1 MPGAVPLIE
10 RGDTHCPLQEREPP
24 FWGPVGKKMAEG
36 GSGEPSARAAL
47 QRVGSGKPHNGPLV
61 PQAALIIPILQARKL
76 RPREVVTRWS
86 PFLNSRVP
94 RSEYSG
100 GQKSSGAEED
110 FLKRYKQEQAR
121 VQDELFQV
129 VTREREAATKHRSA
143 SLQRGEG
150 SVDQEKRKSAQL
162 ARELESREAELNRR
176 DTFYKE
182 QLGRLEKKNAEMYK
196 LSSQQFHEAA
206 SKMEGTIKAA
216 APGPVTR
223 TSIGP
228 ERLGPRPQPVMPL
241 PRLSLRVLLPPP
253 PPLLLLPLLLL
264 LLLRG
269 AQGAAGAPRA
279 DGGQQPTF
287 RTFLASDWGL
297 THLVVHEQTGEV
309 YVGAVNRIYK
319 LSGNLTLLR
328 AHVTGPVEDNE
339 KCYPPPSV
347 QSCPHGLG
355 STDNVNKLLLL
366 DYAANRLLACGSA
379 SQGICQFLRLDDLFK
394 LGEPHHRKEHYLS
407 SVREAGSM
415 AGVLIAGPLG
425 QGQAKLF
432 VGTPIDGKSEYFP
445 TLSSRRLMANE
456 EDADMF
462 GFVYQDE
469 FVSSQLKIPSDTLSK
484 FPAFDIYYVYS
495 FRSEQFVYYL
505 TLQLDTQ
512 LTSPDAAGE
521 HFFTSKIVRLCV
533 DDPKFYSY
541 VEFPI
546 GCEQAGVEY
555 RLVQDAYL
563 SRPGRALARQLG
575 LAEDEDVLFTVFAQG
590 QKNRVKPPKESVLC
604 LFTLRA
610 IKEKIKERIQSCY
623 RGEGK
628 LSLPWLLNK
637 ELGCINSPLQI
648 DDDFCGQD
656 FNQPLGGTV
665 TIEGTPLFVD
675 KDDGLTAVAA
685 YDYRGRTVVFAGT
698 RSGRIRKILVDLAN
712 PGGRPALA
720 YESVVAQENSP
731 ILRDLVLSPD
741 RQYLYA
747 MTEKQVTRVP
757 VESCVQYTSCEL
769 CLGSRD
775 PHCGWCVLHS
785 ICSRQ
790 DACERADEPQRFA
803 SDLLQCVQLMVQP
816 RNVSVT
822 MSQVP
827 LVLQAWNVPDL
838 SAGVNCSFED
848 FTESESILEDGRIH
862 CRSPSAREVAPI
874 TRGQGDQRV
883 VKLYLKSKET
893 GKKFASVDFVF
904 YNCSVH
910 QSCLSCVNGSF
921 PCHWCKYR
929 HVCTHNAAD
938 CAFLEGRVNVS
949 EYSYEGNDVS
959 DLPVNLS
966 VVWNGNFVIDN
977 PQNIQAHLYKCPALR
992 ESCGLCLK
1000 ADPRFECGW
1009 CVAERRCSLRP
1020 HCPGDSPAAWMHAR
1034 HGSSRCTD
1042 PKILKL
1048 FPETGP
1054 RQGGTRLTITGE
1066 NLGLRFEDVRLGVRV
1081 GKVLCSPV
1089 ENEYISAEQIVCEI
1103 GDASTVRAH
1112 DALVEVCVRD
1122 CSPHYRALSPKRFT
1136 FVTPTFYRVS
1146 PARGPLSGGTW
1157 IGIEGSHLNAGS
1169 DVAVSVGGRPC
1180 SFSWRNS
1187 REIRCLTP
1195 PGQSPGSAPIV
1206 ININRAQLTNPEVK
1220 YNYTEDPTILK
1231 IDPEWSI
1238 NSGGTL
1244 LTVTGTNLATIR
1256 EPRIR
1261 AKYGGVERENSCL
1274 VYNDTTMVCRAPSV
1288 DNPSRSPPELGE
1300 RPDELGFVMD
1310 DVRALLVLNA
1320 SSFVYYPD
1328 PVLEPL
1334 SPTGLL
1340 ELKPSS
1346 PLILKGRNLLPPAPG
1361 NSRLNYTVLIGSTP
1375 CALTVS
1381 ETQLLCESPN
1391 LTGQH
1396 KVTVRAGGFEFS
1408 PGMLQVYSDSLLTLP
1423 AIVGIGGG
1431 GGLLLLV
1438 IVAVLIAYKRKSRDA
1453 DRTLKRLQLQMDNLE
1468 SRVALECKEAF
1479 AELQT
1484 DIHELT
1490 NDLDGAGIPF
1500 LDYRT
1505 YAMRVLFP
1513 GIEDHPVL
1521 KEMEVQANVEKSLT
1535 LFGQLLTKK
1544 HFLLTFIRTLEAQR
1558 SFSMRDRGNVASLIM
1573 TALQGEME
1581 YATGVLKQL
1590 LSDLIEKNLESKNHP
1605 KLLLRRT
1612 ESVAE
1617 KMLTNWFTFLLY
1629 KFLKECAGE
1638 PLFMLYCAIKQQM
1651 EKGPI
1656 DAITGEARYSLSEDK
1671 LIRQQ
1676 IDYKTLTLNCVNPEN
1691 ENAPEVPVKGLNCD
1705 TVTQVKEKLLDA
1717 VYKGVPYSQRPKA
1730 GDMDLEWR
1738 QGRMARI
1745 ILQDEDV
1752 TTKIDNDWKRLNT
1765 LAHYQV
1771 TDGSSVALV
1780 PKQTSAYNI
1789 SNSSTFT
1796 KSLSRYESMLRTA
1809 SSPDSLRSRTPMITP
1824 DLESGTKLWHLV
1836 KNHDH
1841 LDQREGDRG
1850 SKMVSEIY
1858 LTRLLATKG
1867 TLQKFVDD
1875 LFETIFSTA
1884 HRGSALPLAIKYMF
1898 DFLDEQADQ
1907 HQIHD
1912 SDVRHTWKSNCLP
1925 LRFWVNVIKNPQ
1937 FVFDIHKS
1945 SITDACLSVVA
1956 QTFMDSCSTS
1966 EHKLGKD
1973 SPSNKLLYAKD
1984 IPNYKS
1990 WVERYYAD
1998 IAKMPAISDQDMS
2011 AYLAEQSR
2019 LHLSQFNSMSAL
2031 HEIYSY
2037 ITKYKDEIL
2046 TALEKDEQAR
2056 RQRLRSKLEQ
2066 VVDTMALSS

>member
-1 MPGAVPLIE
+1 PWSV
-10 RGDTHCPLQEREPP
+10 CPLLP
-24 FWGPVGKKMAEG
+24 F
-36 GSGEPSARAAL
+36 
-47 QRVGSGKPHNGPLV
+47 
-61 PQAALIIPILQARKL
+61 
-76 RPREVVTRWS
+76 
-86 PFLNSRVP
+86 
-94 RSEYSG
+94 
-100 GQKSSGAEED
+100 
-110 FLKRYKQEQAR
+110 
-121 VQDELFQV
+121 
-129 VTREREAATKHRSA
+129 
-143 SLQRGEG
+143 
-150 SVDQEKRKSAQL
+150 
-162 ARELESREAELNRR
+162 
-176 DTFYKE
+176 
-182 QLGRLEKKNAEMYK
+182 
-196 LSSQQFHEAA
+196 
-206 SKMEGTIKAA
+206 
-216 APGPVTR
+216 
-223 TSIGP
+223 
-228 ERLGPRPQPVMPL
+228 
-241 PRLSLRVLLPPP
+241 
-253 PPLLLLPLLLL
+253 LLLLSGVFATTPSD
-264 LLLRG
+264 LRSFSPPEG
-269 AQGAAGAPRA
+269 
-279 DGGQQPTF
+279 
-287 RTFLASDWGL
+287 GL
-297 THLVVHEQTGEV
+297 THLVVHNKTGEV
-309 YVGAVNRIYK
+309 YLGAVNWIFK
-319 LSGNLTLLR
+319 LSSNLTKLR
-328 AHVTGPVEDNE
+328 SHVTGPVVDNE
-339 KCYPPPSV
+339 KCYPPPGV
-347 QSCPHGLG
+347 QSCPHELTQI
-355 STDNVNKLLLL
+355 SNVNKLLLL
-366 DYAANRLLACGSA
+366 DYGQNRLIACGST

-407 SVREAGSM
+407 SVAEAGTMSGVVIGGDA
-415 AGVLIAGPLG
+415 AGSGGEAG
-425 QGQAKLF
+425 KLF

-445 TLSSRRLMANE
+445 TLSSRKLMDNE
-456 EDADMF
+456 ENADMF
-462 GFVYQDE
+462 SFVYQDE

-484 FPAFDIYYVYS
+484 FPAFDIYYIYGFS
-495 FRSEQFVYYL
+495 SEQFVYYL

-512 LTSPDAAGE
+512 LTSPDASGE
-521 HFFTSKIVRLCV
+521 QFFTSKIVRLCV

-546 GCEQAGVEY
+546 GCTKDGVEY

-563 SRPGRALARQLG
+563 SRPGTKLARSLG
-575 LAEDEDVLFTVFAQG
+575 ISEQEEVLFTVFAQG
-590 QKNRVKPPKESVLC
+590 QKNRAKPPKESALC
-604 LFTLRA
+604 LFTLRR

-637 ELGCINSPLQI
+637 ELACINSPLQI
-648 DDDFCGQD
+648 DDNFCGQD
-656 FNQPLGGTV
+656 FNQPLGGTS
-665 TIEGTPLFVD
+665 TIEGMPLFVD
-675 KDDGLTAVAA
+675 KDDGMTSVAA
-685 YDYRGRTVVFAGT
+685 YEYRGHTVAFAGT
-698 RSGRIRKILVDLAN
+698 RSGRIKKILVN
-712 PGGRPALA
+712 SVNQPAIL
-720 YESVVAQENSP
+720 YENVTVSEGSP
-731 ILRDLVLSPD
+731 IHRDLLFSPD
-741 RQYLYA
+741 HQHIYA
-747 MTEKQVTRVP
+747 LTDKQVSRVP
-757 VESCVQYTSCEL
+757 VESCEQYSSCSG
-769 CLGSRD
+769 CLGSGD
-775 PHCGWCVLHS
+775 PHCGWCVLHNV
-785 ICSRQ
+785 CSRK
-790 DACERADEPQRFA
+790 DRCERADEPQRFA
-803 SDLLQCVQLMVQP
+803 SRVEQCVKLSVQP
-816 RNVSVT
+816 GNISVT
-822 MSQVP
+822 MSEVQVTHLTINP
-827 LVLQAWNVPDL
+827 NVPNL

-848 FTESESILEDGRIH
+848 YTETEGRIFGGRIY
-862 CRSPSAREVAPI
+862 CLSPSTREVAPI
-874 TRGQGDQRV
+874 TRNQGDKRT

-929 HVCTHNAAD
+929 HMCTQNAND
-938 CAFLEGRVNVS
+938 CSFQEGRVNVS
-949 EYSYEGNDVS
+949 EECPQILPSTQIYIPVGVMKPITLLAKNLPQPQSGQRNYECIFHIQGATYSVTALRFNSTSIQCQKTSYDYEGNEIS
-959 DLPVNLS
+959 DLPVDLS
-966 VVWNGNFVIDN
+966 VVWNGNQVIDN
-977 PQNIQAHLYKCPALR
+977 PFNIQAHLYKCYALR
-992 ESCGLCLK
+992 DSCGMCLK

-1009 CVAERRCSLRP
+1009 CVQEKKCSLRQECAP
-1020 HCPGDSPAAWMHAR
+1020 LESSWMHATA
-1034 HGSSRCTD
+1034 GNSRCTH
-1042 PKILKL
+1042 PKITKL

-1066 NLGLRFEDVRLGVRV
+1066 NLGLQFRDIQTGVRLG
-1081 GKVLCSPV
+1081 KVPCIPI
-1089 ENEYISAEQIVCEI
+1089 EEEYISSERIVCLLN
-1103 GDASTVRAH
+1103 DATGYRVQEAN
-1112 DALVEVCVRD
+1112 VEVCVRD
-1122 CSPHYRALSPKRFT
+1122 CLADYRALSPRAFT
-1136 FVTPTFYRVS
+1136 FVTPFFTRVL
-1146 PARGPLSGGTW
+1146 PAQGPLSGGTR
-1157 IGIEGSHLNAGS
+1157 ITIEGNHLNAGS
-1169 DVAVSVGGRPC
+1169 SVSVNIGRHLC
-1180 SFSWRNS
+1180 HFKKRNS
-1187 REIRCLTP
+1187 REIVCVTPAGLTP
-1195 PGQSPGSAPIV
+1195 GSTPVMVDIDSAEL
-1206 ININRAQLTNPEVK
+1206 RNPEVK
-1220 YNYTEDPTILK
+1220 YNYTDDPTVLRIEP
-1231 IDPEWSI
+1231 DWSI
-1238 NSGGTL
+1238 ASGGTL
-1244 LTVTGTNLATIR
+1244 LTISGTNLATIR
-1256 EPRIR
+1256 EPKIR
-1261 AKYGGVERENSCL
+1261 AKYGSNCTVFNNS
-1274 VYNDTTMVCRAPSV
+1274 VMVCLAPSV
-1288 DNPSRSPPELGE
+1288 SDSE
-1300 RPDELGFVMD
+1300 RGFSDTGSGPDEIGFYMD
-1310 DVRALLVLNA
+1310 NVHALMVVNETF
-1320 SSFVYYPD
+1320 SYYPD
-1328 PVLEPL
+1328 PVFELL
-1334 SPTGLL
+1334 SPTGVL
-1340 ELKPSS
+1340 ELKPTS
-1346 PLILKGRNLLPPAPG
+1346 PLILKGRNLIPAAPG
-1361 NSRLNYTVLIGSTP
+1361 NSRLNYTVFIGETP
-1375 CALTVS
+1375 CVLTLS
-1381 ETQLLCESPN
+1381 ETQLLCEWPN

-1396 KVTVRAGGFEFS
+1396 KVTVRVGGFEYS
-1408 PGMLQVYSDSLLTLP
+1408 PGTLQIYSDSLLTLP
-1423 AIVGIGGG
+1423 AIIGIGGG

-1438 IVAVLIAYKRKSRDA
+1438 IIAVLIAYKRKSRDA

-1490 NDLDGAGIPF
+1490 QELDGAGIPF
-1500 LDYRT
+1500 LEYRT

-1521 KEMEVQANVEKSLT
+1521 KEMEVQANQEKALT

-1590 LSDLIEKNLESKNHP
+1590 LSDLIDKNLESKNHP

-1638 PLFMLYCAIKQQM
+1638 PLFMLYCAMKQQM

-1656 DAITGEARYSLSEDK
+1656 DSITGEARYSLSEDK

-1676 IDYKTLTLNCVNPEN
+1676 IDYKTLTLHCVNPEN
-1691 ENAPEVPVKGLNCD
+1691 ENAPEVTVKGLNCD
-1705 TVTQVKEKLLDA
+1705 TITQVKEKLLDA
-1717 VYKGVPYSQRPKA
+1717 VYKGSPYSQRPKA

-1752 TTKIDNDWKRLNT
+1752 TTKIDNDWKHLNT

-1771 TDGSSVALV
+1771 TDGSVIALV
-1780 PKQTSAYNI
+1780 PKQNSAYNI

-1841 LDQREGDRG
+1841 SDQREGDRG

-1898 DFLDEQADQ
+1898 DFLDEQADK
-1907 HQIHD
+1907 HSISD

-1937 FVFDIHKS
+1937 FVFDIHKN

-1984 IPNYKS
+1984 IPNYKN
-1990 WVERYYAD
+1990 WVERYYSD
-1998 IAKMPAISDQDMS
+1998 ISRMPAISDQDMS

-2037 ITKYKDEIL
+2037 IIKYKDEIL
-2046 TALEKDEQAR
+2046 SSLQKDEQSR

-2066 VVDTMALSS
+2066 VIDTMALAS

>member
-1 MPGAVPLIE
+1 
-10 RGDTHCPLQEREPP
+10 R
-24 FWGPVGKKMAEG
+24 
-36 GSGEPSARAAL
+36 
-47 QRVGSGKPHNGPLV
+47 
-61 PQAALIIPILQARKL
+61 
-76 RPREVVTRWS
+76 
-86 PFLNSRVP
+86 
-94 RSEYSG
+94 
-100 GQKSSGAEED
+100 
-110 FLKRYKQEQAR
+110 
-121 VQDELFQV
+121 
-129 VTREREAATKHRSA
+129 
-143 SLQRGEG
+143 
-150 SVDQEKRKSAQL
+150 
-162 ARELESREAELNRR
+162 
-176 DTFYKE
+176 
-182 QLGRLEKKNAEMYK
+182 
-196 LSSQQFHEAA
+196 
-206 SKMEGTIKAA
+206 
-216 APGPVTR
+216 
-223 TSIGP
+223 
-228 ERLGPRPQPVMPL
+228 
-241 PRLSLRVLLPPP
+241 
-253 PPLLLLPLLLL
+253 PLLWSVIFYFSFCD
-264 LLLRG
+264 LRSFSPPEG
-269 AQGAAGAPRA
+269 
-279 DGGQQPTF
+279 
-287 RTFLASDWGL
+287 GL
-297 THLVVHEQTGEV
+297 THLVVHNKTGEV
-309 YVGAVNRIYK
+309 YLGAVNWIFK
-319 LSGNLTLLR
+319 LSSNLTKLR
-328 AHVTGPVEDNE
+328 SHVTGPVVDNE
-339 KCYPPPSV
+339 KCYPPPGV
-347 QSCPHGLG
+347 QSCPHELTQI
-355 STDNVNKLLLL
+355 SNVNKLLLL
-366 DYAANRLLACGSA
+366 DYGQNRLIACGST

-407 SVREAGSM
+407 SVAEAGTMSGVVIGGDA
-415 AGVLIAGPLG
+415 AGSGGEAG
-425 QGQAKLF
+425 KLF

-445 TLSSRRLMANE
+445 TLSSRKLMDNE
-456 EDADMF
+456 ENADMF
-462 GFVYQDE
+462 SFVYQDE

-484 FPAFDIYYVYS
+484 FPAFDIYYIYGFS
-495 FRSEQFVYYL
+495 SEQFVYYL

-512 LTSPDAAGE
+512 LTSPDASGE
-521 HFFTSKIVRLCV
+521 QFFTSKIVRLCV

-546 GCEQAGVEY
+546 GCTKDGVEY

-563 SRPGRALARQLG
+563 SRPGTKLARSLG
-575 LAEDEDVLFTVFAQG
+575 ISEQEEVLFTVFAQG
-590 QKNRVKPPKESVLC
+590 QKNRAKPPKESALC
-604 LFTLRA
+604 LFTLRR

-637 ELGCINSPLQI
+637 ELACINSPLQI
-648 DDDFCGQD
+648 DDNFCGQD
-656 FNQPLGGTV
+656 FNQPLGGTS
-665 TIEGTPLFVD
+665 TIEGMPLFVD
-675 KDDGLTAVAA
+675 KDDGMTSVAA
-685 YDYRGRTVVFAGT
+685 YEYRGHTVAFAGT
-698 RSGRIRKILVDLAN
+698 RSGRIKKILVN
-712 PGGRPALA
+712 SVNQPAIL
-720 YESVVAQENSP
+720 YENVTVSEGSP
-731 ILRDLVLSPD
+731 IHRDLLFSPD
-741 RQYLYA
+741 HQHIYA
-747 MTEKQVTRVP
+747 LTDKQVSRVP
-757 VESCVQYTSCEL
+757 VESCEQYSSCSG
-769 CLGSRD
+769 CLGSGD
-775 PHCGWCVLHS
+775 PHCGWCVLHNV
-785 ICSRQ
+785 CSRK
-790 DACERADEPQRFA
+790 DRCERADEPQRFA
-803 SDLLQCVQLMVQP
+803 SRVEQCVKLSVQP
-816 RNVSVT
+816 GNISVT
-822 MSQVP
+822 MSEVQ
-827 LVLQAWNVPDL
+827 LVLQAQNVPNL

-848 FTESESILEDGRIH
+848 YTETEGRIFGGRIY
-862 CRSPSAREVAPI
+862 CLSPSTREVAPI
-874 TRGQGDQRV
+874 TRNQGDKRT

-929 HVCTHNAAD
+929 HMCTQNAND
-938 CAFLEGRVNVS
+938 CSFQEGRVNVS
-949 EYSYEGNDVS
+949 EECPQILPSTQIYIPVGVMKPITLLAKNLPQPQSGQRNYECIFHIQGATYSVTALRFNSTSIQCQKTSYDYEGNEIS
-959 DLPVNLS
+959 DLPVDLS
-966 VVWNGNFVIDN
+966 VVWNGNQVIDN
-977 PQNIQAHLYKCPALR
+977 PFNIQAHLYKCYALR
-992 ESCGLCLK
+992 DSCGMCLK

-1009 CVAERRCSLRP
+1009 CVQEKKCSLRQECAP
-1020 HCPGDSPAAWMHAR
+1020 LESSWMHATA
-1034 HGSSRCTD
+1034 GNSRCTH
-1042 PKILKL
+1042 PKITKL

-1066 NLGLRFEDVRLGVRV
+1066 NLGLQFRDIQTGVRLG
-1081 GKVLCSPV
+1081 KVPCIPI
-1089 ENEYISAEQIVCEI
+1089 EEEYISSERIVCLLN
-1103 GDASTVRAH
+1103 DATGYRVQEAN
-1112 DALVEVCVRD
+1112 VEVCVRD
-1122 CSPHYRALSPKRFT
+1122 CLADYRALSPRAFT
-1136 FVTPTFYRVS
+1136 FVTPFFTRVL
-1146 PARGPLSGGTW
+1146 PAQGPLSGGTR
-1157 IGIEGSHLNAGS
+1157 ITIEGNHLNAGS
-1169 DVAVSVGGRPC
+1169 SVSVNIGRHLC
-1180 SFSWRNS
+1180 HFKKRNS
-1187 REIRCLTP
+1187 REIVCVTPAGLTP
-1195 PGQSPGSAPIV
+1195 GSTPVMVDIDSAEL
-1206 ININRAQLTNPEVK
+1206 RNPEVK
-1220 YNYTEDPTILK
+1220 YNYTDDPTVLRIEP
-1231 IDPEWSI
+1231 DWSI
-1238 NSGGTL
+1238 ASGGTL
-1244 LTVTGTNLATIR
+1244 LTISGTNLATIR
-1256 EPRIR
+1256 EPKIR
-1261 AKYGGVERENSCL
+1261 AKYGSAESFHNCTVFNNS
-1274 VYNDTTMVCRAPSV
+1274 VMVCLAPSV
-1288 DNPSRSPPELGE
+1288 SDSE
-1300 RPDELGFVMD
+1300 RGFSDTGSGPDEIGFYMD
-1310 DVRALLVLNA
+1310 NVHALMVVNETF
-1320 SSFVYYPD
+1320 SYYPD
-1328 PVLEPL
+1328 PVFELL
-1334 SPTGLL
+1334 SPTGVL
-1340 ELKPSS
+1340 ELKPTS
-1346 PLILKGRNLLPPAPG
+1346 PLILKGRNLIPAAPG
-1361 NSRLNYTVLIGSTP
+1361 NSRLNYTVFIGETP
-1375 CALTVS
+1375 CVLTLS
-1381 ETQLLCESPN
+1381 ETQLLCEWPN

-1396 KVTVRAGGFEFS
+1396 KVRVGGFEYS
-1408 PGMLQVYSDSLLTLP
+1408 PGTLQIYSDSLLTLP
-1423 AIVGIGGG
+1423 AIIGIGGG

-1438 IVAVLIAYKRKSRDA
+1438 IIAVLIAYKRKSRDA

-1490 NDLDGAGIPF
+1490 QELDGAGIPF
-1500 LDYRT
+1500 LEYRT

-1521 KEMEVQANVEKSLT
+1521 KEMEVQANQEKALT

-1590 LSDLIEKNLESKNHP
+1590 LSDLIDKNLESKNHP

-1638 PLFMLYCAIKQQM
+1638 PLFMLYCAMKQQM

-1656 DAITGEARYSLSEDK
+1656 DSITGEARYSLSEDK

-1676 IDYKTLTLNCVNPEN
+1676 IDYKTLTLHCVNPEN
-1691 ENAPEVPVKGLNCD
+1691 ENAPEVTVKGLNCD
-1705 TVTQVKEKLLDA
+1705 TITQVKEKLLDA
-1717 VYKGVPYSQRPKA
+1717 VYKGSPYSQRPKA

-1752 TTKIDNDWKRLNT
+1752 TTKIDNDWKHLNT

-1771 TDGSSVALV
+1771 TDGSVIALV
-1780 PKQTSAYNI
+1780 PKQNSAYNI

-1841 LDQREGDRG
+1841 SDQREGDRG

-1898 DFLDEQADQ
+1898 DFLDEQADK
-1907 HQIHD
+1907 HSISD

-1937 FVFDIHKS
+1937 FVFDIHKN

-1984 IPNYKS
+1984 IPNYKN
-1990 WVERYYAD
+1990 WVERYYSD
-1998 IAKMPAISDQDMS
+1998 ISRMPAISDQDMS

-2037 ITKYKDEIL
+2037 IIKYKDEIL
-2046 TALEKDEQAR
+2046 SSLQKDEQSR

-2066 VVDTMALSS
+2066 VIDTMALAS

>member
-1 MPGAVPLIE
+1 MLTG
-10 RGDTHCPLQEREPP
+10 
-24 FWGPVGKKMAEG
+24 
-36 GSGEPSARAAL
+36 
-47 QRVGSGKPHNGPLV
+47 
-61 PQAALIIPILQARKL
+61 
-76 RPREVVTRWS
+76 
-86 PFLNSRVP
+86 
-94 RSEYSG
+94 
-100 GQKSSGAEED
+100 
-110 FLKRYKQEQAR
+110 
-121 VQDELFQV
+121 
-129 VTREREAATKHRSA
+129 
-143 SLQRGEG
+143 
-150 SVDQEKRKSAQL
+150 
-162 ARELESREAELNRR
+162 
-176 DTFYKE
+176 
-182 QLGRLEKKNAEMYK
+182 
-196 LSSQQFHEAA
+196 
-206 SKMEGTIKAA
+206 
-216 APGPVTR
+216 
-223 TSIGP
+223 
-228 ERLGPRPQPVMPL
+228 
-241 PRLSLRVLLPPP
+241 
-253 PPLLLLPLLLL
+253 LLLPLLP
-264 LLLRG
+264 
-269 AQGAAGAPRA
+269 QGCGSPRT
-279 DGGQQPTF
+279 DGTPPPAF
-287 RTFLASDWGL
+287 RTFVASDWGL

-415 AGVLIAGPLG
+415 AGVLIAGTPG

-546 GCEQAGVEY
+546 GCQQAGVEY

-563 SRPGRALARQLG
+563 SRPGHALARQLG
-575 LAEDEDVLFTVFAQG
+575 LTDDEDVLFTVFAQG
-590 QKNRVKPPKESVLC
+590 QKNRVKPPKESALC

-720 YESVVAQENSP
+720 YESVVAQEGSP
-731 ILRDLVLSPD
+731 ILRDLVLSPN

-757 VESCVQYTSCEL
+757 VESCVQYASCEL

-785 ICSRQ
+785 VCSRQ

-803 SDLLQCVQLMVQP
+803 SDLLQCVQLTVQP

-822 MSQVP
+822 VSQVP
-827 LVLQAWNVPDL
+827 LLLQAWNVPDL

-848 FTESESILEDGRIH
+848 FTESEGILDDGRIH

-893 GKKFASVDFVF
+893 GKKFAAVDFVF

-949 EYSYEGNDVS
+949 EDCPQILPSTQIYVPVGVVKPITLAARNLPQPQSGQRGYECLFHIPGSPARVTALRFNSSSLQCQNSSYSYEGNDIS

-1009 CVAERRCSLRP
+1009 CVAERRCSLRH
-1020 HCPGDSPAAWMHAR
+1020 HCPADAPSAWMHAP
-1034 HGSSRCTD
+1034 SAFPQLS
-1042 PKILKL
+1042 
-1048 FPETGP
+1048 PETGP

-1089 ENEYISAEQIVCEI
+1089 ESSACARRIVCEI

-1146 PARGPLSGGTW
+1146 PSRGPLSGGTW

-1169 DVAVSVGGRPC
+1169 DVAVSIGGRPC
-1180 SFSWRNS
+1180 SFSWYGVNS

-1195 PGQSPGSAPIV
+1195 PGQSPGSAPVV
-1206 ININRAQLTNPEVK
+1206 ININRAQLANPDVK

-1231 IDPEWSI
+1231 IDPAWSI

-1244 LTVTGTNLATIR
+1244 LTVTGTNLATVR

-1261 AKYGGVERENSCL
+1261 AKYGGVERENVSPQRLQTPPGPWL
-1274 VYNDTTMVCRAPSV
+1274 VARW
-1288 DNPSRSPPELGE
+1288 

-1310 DVRALLVLNA
+1310 NVRALLVLN
-1320 SSFVYYPD
+1320 SSTFVYYPD

-1375 CALTVS
+1375 CVLTVS

-1396 KVTVRAGGFEFS
+1396 KVTVLGGAQGWVGAWPEEVASRWAGVTAVLTAQGGKGQAEPCPGPAPTAGGHR
-1408 PGMLQVYSDSLLTLP
+1408 
-1423 AIVGIGGG
+1423 
-1431 GGLLLLV
+1431 GLG
-1438 IVAVLIAYKRKSRDA
+1438 
-1453 DRTLKRLQLQMDNLE
+1453 RLAPDPLRL
-1468 SRVALECKEAF
+1468 ATAF

-1898 DFLDEQADQ
+1898 DFLDEQADK

-1912 SDVRHTWKSNCLP
+1912 ADVRHTWKSNC
-1925 LRFWVNVIKNPQ
+1925 
-1937 FVFDIHKS
+1937 
-1945 SITDACLSVVA
+1945 
-1956 QTFMDSCSTS
+1956 
-1966 EHKLGKD
+1966 
-1973 SPSNKLLYAKD
+1973 
-1984 IPNYKS
+1984 
-1990 WVERYYAD
+1990 
-1998 IAKMPAISDQDMS
+1998 
-2011 AYLAEQSR
+2011 
-2019 LHLSQFNSMSAL
+2019 
-2031 HEIYSY
+2031 
-2037 ITKYKDEIL
+2037 
-2046 TALEKDEQAR
+2046 
-2056 RQRLRSKLEQ
+2056 KLEQ

>member
-1 MPGAVPLIE
+1 MRPRSPCSALYTWTFLLLGCLWPA
-10 RGDTHCPLQEREPP
+10 
-24 FWGPVGKKMAEG
+24 G
-36 GSGEPSARAAL
+36 GSGR
-47 QRVGSGKPHNGPLV
+47 
-61 PQAALIIPILQARKL
+61 
-76 RPREVVTRWS
+76 
-86 PFLNSRVP
+86 
-94 RSEYSG
+94 
-100 GQKSSGAEED
+100 
-110 FLKRYKQEQAR
+110 
-121 VQDELFQV
+121 
-129 VTREREAATKHRSA
+129 
-143 SLQRGEG
+143 
-150 SVDQEKRKSAQL
+150 
-162 ARELESREAELNRR
+162 
-176 DTFYKE
+176 
-182 QLGRLEKKNAEMYK
+182 
-196 LSSQQFHEAA
+196 
-206 SKMEGTIKAA
+206 
-216 APGPVTR
+216 
-223 TSIGP
+223 
-228 ERLGPRPQPVMPL
+228 QPP
-241 PRLSLRVLLPPP
+241 
-253 PPLLLLPLLLL
+253 
-264 LLLRG
+264 
-269 AQGAAGAPRA
+269 
-279 DGGQQPTF
+279 F
-287 RTFLASDWGL
+287 RTFPVSDWSL
-297 THLVVHEQTGEV
+297 AHLVVHNKTGEV

-319 LSGNLTLLR
+319 LSSNLTLLR
-328 AHVTGPVEDNE
+328 THVTGPVDDNE

-347 QSCPHGLG
+347 QSCPHGLV
-355 STDNVNKLLLL
+355 TTNNVNKLLLV
-366 DYAANRLLACGSA
+366 DYAENRLIACGSA

-407 SVREAGSM
+407 SVNESGTMS
-415 AGVLIAGPLG
+415 GVIIEVPDGHD
-425 QGQAKLF
+425 KLF

-445 TLSSRRLMANE
+445 TLSSRKLMENE
-456 EDADMF
+456 ENAEMF

-484 FPAFDIYYVYS
+484 FPAFDIYYIYS
-495 FRSEQFVYYL
+495 FSSEQFVYYL

-512 LTSPDAAGE
+512 LTSPDSTGE
-521 HFFTSKIVRLCV
+521 QFFTSKIVRLCV

-546 GCEQAGVEY
+546 GCVQGGVEY

-563 SRPGRALARQLG
+563 SKPGRALARQLG
-575 LAEDEDVLFTVFAQG
+575 VSEHEDVLFTVFAQG

-604 LFTLRA
+604 LFTLKK
-610 IKEKIKERIQSCY
+610 IKDKIKERIQSCY

-648 DDDFCGQD
+648 DDNFCGQD

-675 KDDGLTAVAA
+675 KEDGMTSVAA
-685 YDYRGRTVVFAGT
+685 YDYRGHTVVFAGT
-698 RSGRIRKILVDLAN
+698 RSGRIKKILVDLSS
-712 PGGRPALA
+712 PGGHPALQ
-720 YESVVAQENSP
+720 YENVVAHEGSS
-731 ILRDLVLSPD
+731 ILRDLVLSPN
-741 RQYLYA
+741 RQYIYA

-757 VESCVQYTSCEL
+757 VESCEQYKTCEL

-775 PHCGWCVLHS
+775 PHCGWCVLHN
-785 ICSRQ
+785 ICSRK
-790 DACERADEPQRFA
+790 DRCERADEPQRFA
-803 SDLLQCVQLMVQP
+803 SDLLQCVQLTVRP
-816 RNVSVT
+816 RNISVT
-822 MSQVP
+822 MSEVP

-848 FTESESILEDGRIH
+848 FTESESRIEDGKIY
-862 CRSPSAREVAPI
+862 CSSPSSKDVIPI
-874 TRGQGDQRV
+874 TRGQGDKRV

-893 GKKFASVDFVF
+893 GKKFAAVDFVF

-929 HVCTHNAAD
+929 HICTHNAAD
-938 CAFLEGRVNVS
+938 CSFQEGRVNMS
-949 EYSYEGNDVS
+949 EDCPQILPSTQIYVPVGVVKPITLAAKNLPQPQSGQRNYECIFHIPGNPARVTALRFNSTSIQCQNTSYSYEGNDIS

-977 PQNIQAHLYKCPALR
+977 PQNIQAHLYKCSALR

-1009 CVAERRCSLRP
+1009 CVAERRCSLRH
-1020 HCPGDSPAAWMHAR
+1020 HCPAPEIGWMHASN
-1034 HGSSRCTD
+1034 GNSRCTD

-1048 FPETGP
+1048 SPETGP
-1054 RQGGTRLTITGE
+1054 RQGGTRLTIIGE
-1066 NLGLRFEDVRLGVRV
+1066 NLGLKFEDVRLGVRV
-1081 GKVLCSPV
+1081 GKVLCSPI
-1089 ENEYISAEQIVCEI
+1089 ESQYISAEQIVCEI
-1103 GDASTVRAH
+1103 GDASSSRAH
-1112 DALVEVCVRD
+1112 DAQVEVCVRD
-1122 CSPHYRALSPKRFT
+1122 CSPNYRAMSPRRFT

-1157 IGIEGSHLNAGS
+1157 IGIEGNHLNAGS
-1169 DVAVSVGGRPC
+1169 DVSVTIGGRPC
-1180 SFSWRNS
+1180 TFSWRNA
-1187 REIRCLTP
+1187 REIRCRTP
-1195 PGQSPGSAPIV
+1195 PGHSPGGSPII
-1206 ININRAQLTNPEVK
+1206 ININRAELINSEVK
-1220 YNYTEDPTILK
+1220 YNYTEDPTIQK

-1261 AKYGGVERENSCL
+1261 AKYGSAERENNCI
-1274 VYNDTTMVCRAPSV
+1274 VYNDTTMVCLAPSIN
-1288 DNPSRSPPELGE
+1288 NPTRSPPEMGD

-1310 DVRALLVLNA
+1310 NVQSLLIVNTTNFL
-1320 SSFVYYPD
+1320 YYPD
-1328 PVLEPL
+1328 PIFEPL
-1334 SPTGLL
+1334 SPSGVL

-1346 PLILKGRNLLPPAPG
+1346 PLILKGRNLLPPTSG
-1361 NSRLNYTVLIGSTP
+1361 NSRLNYTVLIGATP
-1375 CALTVS
+1375 CVLTIS

-1396 KVTVRAGGFEFS
+1396 KVTIKAGGFEFS
-1408 PGMLQVYSDSLLTLP
+1408 PGTLQVYSDSLLTLP
-1423 AIVGIGGG
+1423 AIIGIGGG
-1431 GGLLLLV
+1431 GGLLLL
-1438 IVAVLIAYKRKSRDA
+1438 IIIIVLIAYKRKSRDA

-1676 IDYKTLTLNCVNPEN
+1676 IDYKMLTLNCVNPEN
-1691 ENAPEVPVKGLNCD
+1691 ENAPEIPVKVLNCD
-1705 TVTQVKEKLLDA
+1705 TITQVKEKLLDA

-1730 GDMDLEWR
+1730 GDMDLVEWR

-1780 PKQTSAYNI
+1780 PKQNSAYNI

-1841 LDQREGDRG
+1841 MDQREGDRG

-1858 LTRLLATKG
+1858 LTRLLATK
-1867 TLQKFVDD
+1867 
-1875 LFETIFSTA
+1875 
-1884 HRGSALPLAIKYMF
+1884 
-1898 DFLDEQADQ
+1898 
-1907 HQIHD
+1907 
-1912 SDVRHTWKSNCLP
+1912 
-1925 LRFWVNVIKNPQ
+1925 
-1937 FVFDIHKS
+1937 
-1945 SITDACLSVVA
+1945 
-1956 QTFMDSCSTS
+1956 STS
-1966 EHKLGKD
+1966 AFLG
-1973 SPSNKLLYAKD
+1973 
-1984 IPNYKS
+1984 
-1990 WVERYYAD
+1990 ERD
-1998 IAKMPAISDQDMS
+1998 
-2011 AYLAEQSR
+2011 
-2019 LHLSQFNSMSAL
+2019 
-2031 HEIYSY
+2031 
-2037 ITKYKDEIL
+2037 
-2046 TALEKDEQAR
+2046 
-2056 RQRLRSKLEQ
+2056 
-2066 VVDTMALSS
+2066 

>member
-1 MPGAVPLIE
+1 MKTLFDKNPWPFSYLWSLLILGVIASAV
-10 RGDTHCPLQEREPP
+10 
-24 FWGPVGKKMAEG
+24 AEG
-36 GSGEPSARAAL
+36 TPS
-47 QRVGSGKPHNGPLV
+47 
-61 PQAALIIPILQARKL
+61 
-76 RPREVVTRWS
+76 
-86 PFLNSRVP
+86 
-94 RSEYSG
+94 
-100 GQKSSGAEED
+100 
-110 FLKRYKQEQAR
+110 
-121 VQDELFQV
+121 LF
-129 VTREREAATKHRSA
+129 K
-143 SLQRGEG
+143 
-150 SVDQEKRKSAQL
+150 
-162 ARELESREAELNRR
+162 
-176 DTFYKE
+176 TFFT
-182 QLGRLEKKNAEMYK
+182 Q
-196 LSSQQFHEAA
+196 
-206 SKMEGTIKAA
+206 
-216 APGPVTR
+216 
-223 TSIGP
+223 
-228 ERLGPRPQPVMPL
+228 
-241 PRLSLRVLLPPP
+241 
-253 PPLLLLPLLLL
+253 
-264 LLLRG
+264 
-269 AQGAAGAPRA
+269 
-279 DGGQQPTF
+279 
-287 RTFLASDWGL
+287 DWGL
-297 THLVVHEQTGEV
+297 THLVIHNKTGEV
-309 YVGAVNRIYK
+309 YIGAVNRIYK
-319 LSGNLTLLR
+319 LSDDLTLLR
-328 AHVTGPVEDNE
+328 THMTGPVDDNE

-347 QSCPHGLG
+347 QSCPHGLVV
-355 STDNVNKLLLL
+355 TNNVNKLLLV
-366 DYAANRLLACGSA
+366 DYTQNRIIACGSA

-407 SVREAGSM
+407 SVNESGTMS
-415 AGVLIAGPLG
+415 GVIISGPNEL
-425 QGQAKLF
+425 KLF
-432 VGTPIDGKSEYFP
+432 IGTPIDGKSEYFP
-445 TLSSRRLMANE
+445 TLSSRKLKVNE
-456 EDADMF
+456 EDAEMF
-462 GFVYQDE
+462 SFVYQDE

-484 FPAFDIYYVYS
+484 FPAFDIYYIYS
-495 FRSEQFVYYL
+495 FSSEQFVYYL

-512 LTSPDAAGE
+512 LTSPDASGE
-521 HFFTSKIVRLCV
+521 QFFTSKIVRLCV

-546 GCEQAGVEY
+546 GCKKDGVEY
-555 RLVQDAYL
+555 FLIQDAYL
-563 SRPGRALARQLG
+563 SKPGKHLARSLG
-575 LAEDEDVLFTVFAQG
+575 ISEKEDILFTIFSQG
-590 QKNRVKPPKESVLC
+590 QKNRAKPPKESAMC
-604 LFTLRA
+604 LFTLRK

-637 ELGCINSPLQI
+637 ELACINSPLQI
-648 DDDFCGQD
+648 DDNFCGQD
-656 FNQPLGGTV
+656 FNQPLGGTS
-665 TIEGTPLFVD
+665 TIEGIPLFID
-675 KDDGLTAVAA
+675 KEDGMTSVAA
-685 YDYRGRTVVFAGT
+685 YDYRGNTVAFAGT
-698 RSGRIRKILVDLAN
+698 RSGKMKKILVNSVNLAQ
-712 PGGRPALA
+712 PALL
-720 YESVVAQENSP
+720 YEDVEVSEGNP
-731 ILRDLVLSPD
+731 ILRDLVFSLNY
-741 RQYLYA
+741 QYIYT
-747 MTEKQVTRVP
+747 MTEKQVSRVP
-757 VESCVQYTSCEL
+757 VESCEQYRSCGE
-769 CLGSRD
+769 CLGSKD
-775 PHCGWCVLHS
+775 PHCGWCVLHN
-785 ICSRQ
+785 ICSRK
-790 DACERADEPQRFA
+790 DKCERADEPQRFA
-803 SDLLQCVQLMVQP
+803 SDLHQCVQLSIQP
-816 RNVSVT
+816 QNISVT
-822 MSQVP
+822 MSEVQ
-827 LVLQAWNVPDL
+827 LVLQARNVPDL
-838 SAGVNCSFED
+838 TSGVNCSFED
-848 FTESESILEDGRIH
+848 LTESEGRIENGNIY
-862 CRSPSAREVAPI
+862 CLSPSAKDVIPI
-874 TRGQGDQRV
+874 TRGQGHKRT

-929 HVCTHNAAD
+929 HMCTQNAAD
-938 CAFLEGRVNVS
+938 CSFQEGRVNVS
-949 EYSYEGNDVS
+949 EDCPQILPSTQIYIPVGVVKPITLAAKNLPQPQSGQRNYECIFHIQGAVISVTALRFNSSSIQCQNTQYFYEGNDIS
-959 DLPVNLS
+959 DLPVDLS

-977 PQNIQAHLYKCPALR
+977 PQNIQAHLYKCTALR

-1009 CVAERRCSLRP
+1009 CVQEKKCSLRQNCLP
-1020 HCPGDSPAAWMHAR
+1020 QESSWMHVNA
-1034 HGSSRCTD
+1034 GNSRCTN
-1042 PKILKL
+1042 PRITKL

-1054 RQGGTRLTITGE
+1054 RQGGTKLTIIGE
-1066 NLGLRFEDVRLGVRV
+1066 NLGLKFRDIQSGVRV
-1081 GKVLCSPV
+1081 GKVPCNPI
-1089 ENEYISAEQIVCEI
+1089 EAEYISAEQIVCEV
-1103 GDASTVRAH
+1103 GDATGYRAQEVH
-1112 DALVEVCVRD
+1112 VEVCVRD
-1122 CSPHYRALSPKRFT
+1122 CSPDYKAVSPKPFT
-1136 FVTPTFYRVS
+1136 FVTPNFYRVN
-1146 PARGPLSGGTW
+1146 PPRGPLSGGTQ
-1157 IGIEGSHLNAGS
+1157 ITIEGNHLNAGS
-1169 DVAVSVGGRPC
+1169 TVTANIGLHPCRFVRRSAKEIVCVTPAGQIPGG
-1180 SFSWRNS
+1180 
-1187 REIRCLTP
+1187 
-1195 PGQSPGSAPIV
+1195 APV
-1206 ININRAQLTNPEVK
+1206 MVNINWAELRNPEVK
-1220 YNYTEDPTILK
+1220 YNYTDDPTILR
-1231 IDPEWSI
+1231 IEPEWSI
-1238 NSGGTL
+1238 ASGGTS
-1244 LTVTGTNLATIR
+1244 LTITGTNLATIK
-1256 EPRIR
+1256 EPKIR
-1261 AKYGGVERENSCL
+1261 AKYGTVESFNNCT
-1274 VYNDTTMVCRAPSV
+1274 VYNDTTMVCYAPSIAETEKIIP
-1288 DNPSRSPPELGE
+1288 DSGE
-1300 RPDELGFVMD
+1300 RPDEIGFIMD
-1310 DVRALLVLNA
+1310 NVQSVLVVNGTG
-1320 SSFVYYPD
+1320 FNFFPN
-1328 PVLEPL
+1328 PVFEQL
-1334 SPTGLL
+1334 SPSGTL

-1346 PLILKGRNLLPPAPG
+1346 PLILKGRNLIPAAPG
-1361 NSRLNYTVLIGSTP
+1361 NSRLNYTVFIGETP
-1375 CALTVS
+1375 CVPTVS
-1381 ETQLLCESPN
+1381 ETQLLCEWPN

-1396 KVTVRAGGFEFS
+1396 KVTIKAGGFEFS
-1408 PGMLQVYSDSLLTLP
+1408 PGTLQIYSDSLLTLP
-1423 AIVGIGGG
+1423 AIIGIGGG
-1431 GGLLLLV
+1431 GGLLLLII
-1438 IVAVLIAYKRKSRDA
+1438 IVVLIAYKRKSRDA

-1490 NDLDGAGIPF
+1490 NDLDGSGIPF

-1521 KEMEVQANVEKSLT
+1521 KEMEVQANVEKALT
-1535 LFGQLLTKK
+1535 LFGQLLNKK

-1656 DAITGEARYSLSEDK
+1656 DSITGEARYSLSEDK

-1676 IDYKTLTLNCVNPEN
+1676 IDYKTLTLHCLNPEN
-1691 ENAPEVPVKGLNCD
+1691 ENATEVTVKGLNCD

-1717 VYKGVPYSQRPKA
+1717 VYKGMPYSQRPKA
-1730 GDMDLEWR
+1730 GDMDLAEWR

-1771 TDGSSVALV
+1771 TDGSLIALV
-1780 PKQTSAYNI
+1780 PKQNSAYNI

-1841 LDQREGDRG
+1841 SDQREGDRG

-1898 DFLDEQADQ
+1898 DFLDEQADK
-1907 HQIHD
+1907 HQISD

-1937 FVFDIHKS
+1937 FVFDIHKN

-1984 IPNYKS
+1984 IPNYKN
-1990 WVERYYAD
+1990 WVERYYSD
-1998 IAKMPAISDQDMS
+1998 ISRMSAISDQDMS

-2031 HEIYSY
+2031 HEIYNY
-2037 ITKYKDEIL
+2037 IVKYKEEIL
-2046 TALEKDEQAR
+2046 SALETDEQAR

-2066 VVDTMALSS
+2066 VIDTMALGS

>member
-1 MPGAVPLIE
+1 LPSL
-10 RGDTHCPLQEREPP
+10 TP
-24 FWGPVGKKMAEG
+24 FVWVCFYLFCG
-36 GSGEPSARAAL
+36 RA
-47 QRVGSGKPHNGPLV
+47 
-61 PQAALIIPILQARKL
+61 
-76 RPREVVTRWS
+76 
-86 PFLNSRVP
+86 
-94 RSEYSG
+94 
-100 GQKSSGAEED
+100 
-110 FLKRYKQEQAR
+110 
-121 VQDELFQV
+121 
-129 VTREREAATKHRSA
+129 
-143 SLQRGEG
+143 
-150 SVDQEKRKSAQL
+150 
-162 ARELESREAELNRR
+162 
-176 DTFYKE
+176 
-182 QLGRLEKKNAEMYK
+182 
-196 LSSQQFHEAA
+196 
-206 SKMEGTIKAA
+206 
-216 APGPVTR
+216 
-223 TSIGP
+223 
-228 ERLGPRPQPVMPL
+228 LGPP
-241 PRLSLRVLLPPP
+241 
-253 PPLLLLPLLLL
+253 
-264 LLLRG
+264 
-269 AQGAAGAPRA
+269 
-279 DGGQQPTF
+279 F
-287 RTFLASDWGL
+287 RTFPVSDWSL
-297 THLVVHEQTGEV
+297 THLVVHNKTGEV

-319 LSGNLTLLR
+319 LSNNLTLLR
-328 AHVTGPVEDNE
+328 THVTGPVEDNE

-347 QSCPHGLG
+347 QSCPHGLV
-355 STDNVNKLLLL
+355 STNNVNKLLLV
-366 DYAANRLLACGSA
+366 DYSGNRLIACGSA

-407 SVREAGSM
+407 SVNESGTMS
-415 AGVLIAGPLG
+415 GVIIEVLNG
-425 QGQAKLF
+425 QNKLF
-432 VGTPIDGKSEYFP
+432 IGTPIDGKSEYFP
-445 TLSSRRLMANE
+445 TLSSRKLMANE
-456 EDADMF
+456 ENAEMF

-484 FPAFDIYYVYS
+484 FPTFDIYYIYS
-495 FRSEQFVYYL
+495 FSSEQFVYYL

-512 LTSPDAAGE
+512 LTSPDSTGE
-521 HFFTSKIVRLCV
+521 QFFTSKIVRLCV

-546 GCEQAGVEY
+546 GCVQDGIEY
-555 RLVQDAYL
+555 RLIQDAYL
-563 SRPGRALARQLG
+563 TKPGKALAKYLG
-575 LAEDEDVLFTVFAQG
+575 ISEQEDILFTIFSQG

-604 LFTLRA
+604 LFTLKK
-610 IKEKIKERIQSCY
+610 IKDKIKERIQSCY

-648 DDDFCGQD
+648 DDNFCGQD

-675 KDDGLTAVAA
+675 KEDGMTSVAA
-685 YDYRGRTVVFAGT
+685 YDYRGQTVVFAGT
-698 RSGRIRKILVDLAN
+698 RSGKIKKVGMEVGDGAAD
-712 PGGRPALA
+712 ALQ
-720 YESVVAQENSP
+720 YENVVAHEGSS

-741 RQYLYA
+741 RQHLYA

-757 VESCVQYTSCEL
+757 VESCEQYESCEL

-775 PHCGWCVLHS
+775 PHCGWCVLHN
-785 ICSRQ
+785 ICSRK
-790 DACERADEPQRFA
+790 DRCERADEPQRFA
-803 SDLLQCVQLMVQP
+803 SDLRQCVQLTVQP
-816 RNVSVT
+816 KNISVT
-822 MSQVP
+822 MSEVP

-848 FTESESILEDGRIH
+848 FTESESRIEDGRIY
-862 CRSPSAREVAPI
+862 CSSPSAKDVIPI
-874 TRGQGDQRV
+874 TRGRGDKRV

-929 HVCTHNAAD
+929 HICTHNAAD
-938 CAFLEGRVNVS
+938 CSFLEGRVKLS
-949 EYSYEGNDVS
+949 EDCPQILPSTQIYIPVGVVKPITLTAKNLPQPQSGQRNYECIFHIPGSTTRVTALRFNSTSIQCQNTSYFYEGNDIS

-977 PQNIQAHLYKCPALR
+977 PQNIQAHLYKCSALR

-1009 CVAERRCSLRP
+1009 CVSEKRCSLRQ
-1020 HCPGDSPAAWMHAR
+1020 HCLAPESSWMHASS
-1034 HGSSRCTD
+1034 GNSRCTD
-1042 PKILKL
+1042 PKITKL
-1048 FPETGP
+1048 SPETGP

-1066 NLGLRFEDVRLGVRV
+1066 NLGLKFEDVRWGVRV
-1081 GKVLCSPV
+1081 GKVMCIPIES
-1089 ENEYISAEQIVCEI
+1089 EYISAEQIVCEI
-1103 GDASTVRAH
+1103 GDASPSKVH
-1112 DALVEVCVRD
+1112 DARVEVCIQD
-1122 CSPHYRALSPKRFT
+1122 CSPSYRATSPKSFT
-1136 FVTPTFYRVS
+1136 FVTPTFSRVI

-1157 IGIEGSHLNAGS
+1157 IAIEGNHLNAGS
-1169 DVAVSVGGRPC
+1169 NVTVTIGGRPC
-1180 SFSWRNS
+1180 AFSWRS
-1187 REIRCLTP
+1187 AREIRCRTP
-1195 PGQSPGSAPIV
+1195 PGQSPGGSPIL
-1206 ININRAQLTNPEVK
+1206 ININRAELSNPEVK
-1220 YNYTEDPTILK
+1220 YNYTEDPTIQK

-1244 LTVTGTNLATIR
+1244 LTVTGTNLATIK
-1256 EPRIR
+1256 EPKIR
-1261 AKYGGVERENSCL
+1261 AKYCSSERENNCT
-1274 VYNDTTMVCRAPSV
+1274 VYNDTTMVCYAPSI
-1288 DNPSRSPPELGE
+1288 DNPERSPPEVGD
-1300 RPDELGFVMD
+1300 RPDEIGFIMD
-1310 DVRALLVLNA
+1310 NVQALLIVNTTN
-1320 SSFVYYPD
+1320 FVYYPD
-1328 PVLEPL
+1328 PVFEPL
-1334 SPTGLL
+1334 SPTGML

-1346 PLILKGRNLLPPAPG
+1346 PLILKGRNLLPPGAG
-1361 NSRLNYTVLIGSTP
+1361 NSRLNYTVLIGDTP
-1375 CALTVS
+1375 CTLTVS

-1396 KVTVRAGGFEFS
+1396 KVTIKAGGFEFS
-1408 PGMLQVYSDSLLTLP
+1408 PGTLQIYSDSLLTLP
-1423 AIVGIGGG
+1423 AIIGIGGG
-1431 GGLLLLV
+1431 GGLLLL
-1438 IVAVLIAYKRKSRDA
+1438 IIIIVLIAYKRKSRDA

-1484 DIHELT
+1484 DINELT

-1535 LFGQLLTKK
+1535 LFGQLLNKK

-1605 KLLLRRT
+1605 KLLLRSEAQDRSSKSLFLLHCAILVSQGEQSPT
-1612 ESVAE
+1612 ESSLWTQE
-1617 KMLTNWFTFLLY
+1617 GKTG
-1629 KFLKECAGE
+1629 GE
-1638 PLFMLYCAIKQQM
+1638 VEVRSSFPLCW
-1651 EKGPI
+1651 
-1656 DAITGEARYSLSEDK
+1656 
-1671 LIRQQ
+1671 
-1676 IDYKTLTLNCVNPEN
+1676 
-1691 ENAPEVPVKGLNCD
+1691 VP
-1705 TVTQVKEKLLDA
+1705 A
-1717 VYKGVPYSQRPKA
+1717 
-1730 GDMDLEWR
+1730 
-1738 QGRMARI
+1738 
-1745 ILQDEDV
+1745 
-1752 TTKIDNDWKRLNT
+1752 
-1765 LAHYQV
+1765 
-1771 TDGSSVALV
+1771 
-1780 PKQTSAYNI
+1780 
-1789 SNSSTFT
+1789 
-1796 KSLSRYESMLRTA
+1796 ESMLRTA

-1841 LDQREGDRG
+1841 MDQREGDRG

-1898 DFLDEQADQ
+1898 DFLDEQADK
-1907 HQIHD
+1907 HQIND
-1912 SDVRHTWKSNCLP
+1912 YDVRHTWKSNCLP

-1937 FVFDIHKS
+1937 FVFDIHKN

-2037 ITKYKDEIL
+2037 ITKYKDERAFTL
-2046 TALEKDEQAR
+2046 ARSRLWGRVEVLHGAEGSESGGGGQAWS
-2056 RQRLRSKLEQ
+2056 QEL
-2066 VVDTMALSS
+2066 VDSPGLAAAVSAFIRGPS

>member
-1 MPGAVPLIE
+1 
-10 RGDTHCPLQEREPP
+10 
-24 FWGPVGKKMAEG
+24 MAEPL
-36 GSGEPSARAAL
+36 SPQSRSWLAWAAVL
-47 QRVGSGKPHNGPLV
+47 AHLLIPVRVGWGSS
-61 PQAALIIPILQARKL
+61 
-76 RPREVVTRWS
+76 VT
-86 PFLNSRVP
+86 
-94 RSEYSG
+94 
-100 GQKSSGAEED
+100 D
-110 FLKRYKQEQAR
+110 
-121 VQDELFQV
+121 
-129 VTREREAATKHRSA
+129 
-143 SLQRGEG
+143 
-150 SVDQEKRKSAQL
+150 
-162 ARELESREAELNRR
+162 
-176 DTFYKE
+176 
-182 QLGRLEKKNAEMYK
+182 
-196 LSSQQFHEAA
+196 
-206 SKMEGTIKAA
+206 GT
-216 APGPVTR
+216 
-223 TSIGP
+223 
-228 ERLGPRPQPVMPL
+228 
-241 PRLSLRVLLPPP
+241 PPP
-253 PPLLLLPLLLL
+253 
-264 LLLRG
+264 
-269 AQGAAGAPRA
+269 A
-279 DGGQQPTF
+279 F
-287 RTFLASDWGL
+287 RTFVASDWGL

-415 AGVLIAGPLG
+415 AGVLIAGTPG

-546 GCEQAGVEY
+546 GCQQAGVEY

-563 SRPGRALARQLG
+563 SRPGHALARQLG
-575 LAEDEDVLFTVFAQG
+575 LTDDEDVLFTVFAQG
-590 QKNRVKPPKESVLC
+590 QKNRVKPPKESALC

-637 ELGCINSPLQI
+637 ELGCINSVSAQRLDI

-698 RSGRIRKILVDLAN
+698 RSGRIRKVGL
-712 PGGRPALA
+712 
-720 YESVVAQENSP
+720 AQEGSP
-731 ILRDLVLSPD
+731 ILRDLVLSPN

-757 VESCVQYTSCEL
+757 VESCVQYASCEL

-785 ICSRQ
+785 VCSRQ

-803 SDLLQCVQLMVQP
+803 SDLLQCVQLTVQP

-822 MSQVP
+822 VSQVP
-827 LVLQAWNVPDL
+827 LLLQAWNVPDL

-848 FTESESILEDGRIH
+848 FTESEGILDDGRIH

-874 TRGQGDQRV
+874 TRGDQRV

-893 GKKFASVDFVF
+893 GKKFAAVDFVF

-949 EYSYEGNDVS
+949 EDCPQILPSTQIYVPVGVVKPITLAARNLPQPQSGQRGYECLFHIPGSPARVTALRFNSSSLQCQNSSYSYEGNDIS

-1009 CVAERRCSLRP
+1009 CVAERRCSLRH
-1020 HCPGDSPAAWMHAR
+1020 HCPADAPSAWMHAR
-1034 HGSSRCTD
+1034 HGSSRCAD

-1048 FPETGP
+1048 SPETGP

-1089 ENEYISAEQIVCEI
+1089 ESEYISAEQIVCEI

-1146 PARGPLSGGTW
+1146 PSRGPLSGGTW

-1169 DVAVSVGGRPC
+1169 DVAVSIGGRPC
-1180 SFSWRNS
+1180 SFSWYG
-1187 REIRCLTP
+1187 IRCLTP
-1195 PGQSPGSAPIV
+1195 PGQSPGSAPVV
-1206 ININRAQLTNPEVK
+1206 ININRAQLANPDVK

-1231 IDPEWSI
+1231 IDPAWSI

-1244 LTVTGTNLATIR
+1244 LTVTGTNLATVR

-1261 AKYGGVERENSCL
+1261 AKYGGVERENSCM

-1288 DNPSRSPPELGE
+1288 DNPTRSPPELGE

-1310 DVRALLVLNA
+1310 NVRALLVLN
-1320 SSFVYYPD
+1320 SSTFVYYPD

-1375 CALTVS
+1375 CVLTVS

-1396 KVTVRAGGFEFS
+1396 KVTVHGDLCVPRLCFLSPSSPMLASLMGPAPTAGGHR
-1408 PGMLQVYSDSLLTLP
+1408 
-1423 AIVGIGGG
+1423 
-1431 GGLLLLV
+1431 GLG
-1438 IVAVLIAYKRKSRDA
+1438 
-1453 DRTLKRLQLQMDNLE
+1453 RLAPDPLRL
-1468 SRVALECKEAF
+1468 ATAF

-1521 KEMEVQANVEKSLT
+1521 KEMEVGLLVQANVEKSLT

-1771 TDGSSVALV
+1771 PVTDGSSVALV

-1898 DFLDEQADQ
+1898 DFLDEQADK

-1912 SDVRHTWKSNCLP
+1912 
-1925 LRFWVNVIKNPQ
+1925 
-1937 FVFDIHKS
+1937 
-1945 SITDACLSVVA
+1945 
-1956 QTFMDSCSTS
+1956 
-1966 EHKLGKD
+1966 
-1973 SPSNKLLYAKD
+1973 
-1984 IPNYKS
+1984 
-1990 WVERYYAD
+1990 AD
-1998 IAKMPAISDQDMS
+1998 I
-2011 AYLAEQSR
+2011 LA
-2019 LHLSQFNSMSAL
+2019 
-2031 HEIYSY
+2031 
-2037 ITKYKDEIL
+2037 
-2046 TALEKDEQAR
+2046 ALEKDEQAR

>member
-1 MPGAVPLIE
+1 
-10 RGDTHCPLQEREPP
+10 
-24 FWGPVGKKMAEG
+24 MA
-36 GSGEPSARAAL
+36 SA
-47 QRVGSGKPHNGPLV
+47 GC
-61 PQAALIIPILQARKL
+61 
-76 RPREVVTRWS
+76 
-86 PFLNSRVP
+86 
-94 RSEYSG
+94 
-100 GQKSSGAEED
+100 
-110 FLKRYKQEQAR
+110 
-121 VQDELFQV
+121 
-129 VTREREAATKHRSA
+129 EAAAMRLLWLKHH
-143 SLQRGEG
+143 
-150 SVDQEKRKSAQL
+150 
-162 ARELESREAELNRR
+162 
-176 DTFYKE
+176 
-182 QLGRLEKKNAEMYK
+182 
-196 LSSQQFHEAA
+196 LSIHVW
-206 SKMEGTIKAA
+206 T
-216 APGPVTR
+216 
-223 TSIGP
+223 
-228 ERLGPRPQPVMPL
+228 
-241 PRLSLRVLLPPP
+241 
-253 PPLLLLPLLLL
+253 LLLLGSTWLPLAE
-264 LLLRG
+264 G
-269 AQGAAGAPRA
+269 SPKS
-279 DGGQQPTF
+279 PF
-287 RTFLASDWGL
+287 RTFPVSDWSL
-297 THLVVHEQTGEV
+297 THLVVHNKTGEV

-319 LSGNLTLLR
+319 LSNNLTLLR
-328 AHVTGPVEDNE
+328 THVTGPVEDNE

-347 QSCPHGLG
+347 QSCPHGLV
-355 STDNVNKLLLL
+355 TTNNVNKLLLV
-366 DYAANRLLACGSA
+366 DYSGNRLIACGSA

-407 SVREAGSM
+407 SVNESGTMS
-415 AGVLIAGPLG
+415 GVIIEVLNG
-425 QGQAKLF
+425 QNKLF
-432 VGTPIDGKSEYFP
+432 IGTPIDGKSEYFP
-445 TLSSRRLMANE
+445 TLSSRKLMANE
-456 EDADMF
+456 ENAEMF

-484 FPAFDIYYVYS
+484 FPTFDIYYIYS
-495 FRSEQFVYYL
+495 FSSEQFVYYL

-512 LTSPDAAGE
+512 LTSPDSTGE
-521 HFFTSKIVRLCV
+521 QFFTSKIVRLCV

-546 GCEQAGVEY
+546 GCVQDGIEY
-555 RLVQDAYL
+555 RLIQDAYL
-563 SRPGRALARQLG
+563 TKPGKALAKYLG
-575 LAEDEDVLFTVFAQG
+575 ISEREDILFTIFSQG

-604 LFTLRA
+604 LFTLKK
-610 IKEKIKERIQSCY
+610 IKDKIKERIQSCY

-648 DDDFCGQD
+648 DDNFCGQD

-675 KDDGLTAVAA
+675 KEDGMTSVAA
-685 YDYRGRTVVFAGT
+685 YDYRGQTVVFAGT
-698 RSGRIRKILVDLAN
+698 RSGKIKKVGKGLGVLQ
-712 PGGRPALA
+712 
-720 YESVVAQENSP
+720 YENVVAHEGSS

-741 RQYLYA
+741 RQHIYA

-757 VESCVQYTSCEL
+757 VESCEQYESCEL

-775 PHCGWCVLHS
+775 PHCGWCVLHN
-785 ICSRQ
+785 ICSRK
-790 DACERADEPQRFA
+790 DRCERADEPQRFA
-803 SDLLQCVQLMVQP
+803 SDLQQCVQLSVQP
-816 RNVSVT
+816 KNISVT
-822 MSQVP
+822 MSE

-848 FTESESILEDGRIH
+848 FTESESRIEDGKIY
-862 CRSPSAREVAPI
+862 CSSPSAKDVIPI
-874 TRGQGDQRV
+874 TRGRGEL
-883 VKLYLKSKET
+883 LYLKSKET

-929 HVCTHNAAD
+929 HICTHNAAD
-938 CAFLEGRVNVS
+938 CSFLEGRVKLS
-949 EYSYEGNDVS
+949 EDCPQILPSTQIYIPVGVVKPITLTAKNLPQPQSGQRNYECIFHIPGSTTRVTALRFNSTSIQCQNTSYFYEGNDIS

-977 PQNIQAHLYKCPALR
+977 PQNIQAHLYKCSALR

-1009 CVAERRCSLRP
+1009 CVSERRCSLRQ
-1020 HCPGDSPAAWMHAR
+1020 HCLAYESSWMHATS
-1034 HGSSRCTD
+1034 GNSRCTD
-1042 PKILKL
+1042 PKITK
-1048 FPETGP
+1048 TGP

-1066 NLGLRFEDVRLGVRV
+1066 NLGLKFEDVRWGVRV
-1081 GKVLCSPV
+1081 GKVMCIPIERDHLD
-1089 ENEYISAEQIVCEI
+1089 
-1103 GDASTVRAH
+1103 GLDRAR
-1112 DALVEVCVRD
+1112 VEVCIRD
-1122 CSPHYRALSPKRFT
+1122 CSPSYRATSPKSFT
-1136 FVTPTFYRVS
+1136 FVTPTFSRVI

-1157 IGIEGSHLNAGS
+1157 IAIEGSHLNAGS
-1169 DVAVSVGGRPC
+1169 NVSVTIGGRPC
-1180 SFSWRNS
+1180 AFSWRS
-1187 REIRCLTP
+1187 AREIRCRTP
-1195 PGQSPGSAPIV
+1195 PGHSPGGSPIL
-1206 ININRAQLTNPEVK
+1206 ININRAELSNPEVK
-1220 YNYTEDPTILK
+1220 YNYTEDPTIQK

-1244 LTVTGTNLATIR
+1244 LTVTGTNLATIK

-1261 AKYGGVERENSCL
+1261 AKYCSSERENNCT
-1274 VYNDTTMVCRAPSV
+1274 VYNDTTMVCYAPSI
-1288 DNPSRSPPELGE
+1288 DNPVRSPPEVGD
-1300 RPDELGFVMD
+1300 RPDEIGFIMD
-1310 DVRALLVLNA
+1310 NVQALLIINTTN
-1320 SSFVYYPD
+1320 FVYYPD
-1328 PVLEPL
+1328 PVFEPL
-1334 SPTGLL
+1334 SPTGML

-1346 PLILKGRNLLPPAPG
+1346 PLILKGRNLLPPAAG
-1361 NSRLNYTVLIGSTP
+1361 NSRLNYTVLIGDTP
-1375 CALTVS
+1375 CTLTVS

-1396 KVTVRAGGFEFS
+1396 KVTVSAGGFEFS
-1408 PGMLQVYSDSLLTLP
+1408 PGTLQIYSDSLLTLP
-1423 AIVGIGGG
+1423 AIIGIGGG
-1431 GGLLLLV
+1431 GGLLLL
-1438 IVAVLIAYKRKSRDA
+1438 IIIIVLIAYKRKSRDA

-1468 SRVALECKEAF
+1468 SRVALECKEGEGSLGMGIIESFRLEKTFKGPTINPALS
-1479 AELQT
+1479 ALSLQ
-1484 DIHELT
+1484 
-1490 NDLDGAGIPF
+1490 
-1500 LDYRT
+1500 
-1505 YAMRVLFP
+1505 
-1513 GIEDHPVL
+1513 
-1521 KEMEVQANVEKSLT
+1521 VQANVEKSLT
-1535 LFGQLLTKK
+1535 LFGQLLNKK

-1676 IDYKTLTLNCVNPEN
+1676 IDYKMLTLNCVNPEN
-1691 ENAPEVPVKGLNCD
+1691 ENAPEIPVKVLNCD
-1705 TVTQVKEKLLDA
+1705 TITQVKEKLLDA

-1780 PKQTSAYNI
+1780 PKQNSAYNI

-1841 LDQREGDRG
+1841 MDQREGDRG

-1898 DFLDEQADQ
+1898 DFLDEQADK
-1907 HQIHD
+1907 HQIND
-1912 SDVRHTWKSNCLP
+1912 YDVRHTWKSNCLP

-1937 FVFDIHKS
+1937 FVFDIHKN

-2037 ITKYKDEIL
+2037 ITKYKDEV
-2046 TALEKDEQAR
+2046 R
-2056 RQRLRSKLEQ
+2056 CSQ
-2066 VVDTMALSS
+2066 VPLPVFLQESPGWL

>member
-1 MPGAVPLIE
+1 MTSHPTPPL
-10 RGDTHCPLQEREPP
+10 G
-24 FWGPVGKKMAEG
+24 
-36 GSGEPSARAAL
+36 
-47 QRVGSGKPHNGPLV
+47 GPL
-61 PQAALIIPILQARKL
+61 L
-76 RPREVVTRWS
+76 
-86 PFLNSRVP
+86 PF
-94 RSEYSG
+94 
-100 GQKSSGAEED
+100 
-110 FLKRYKQEQAR
+110 
-121 VQDELFQV
+121 
-129 VTREREAATKHRSA
+129 
-143 SLQRGEG
+143 
-150 SVDQEKRKSAQL
+150 
-162 ARELESREAELNRR
+162 
-176 DTFYKE
+176 
-182 QLGRLEKKNAEMYK
+182 
-196 LSSQQFHEAA
+196 
-206 SKMEGTIKAA
+206 
-216 APGPVTR
+216 
-223 TSIGP
+223 
-228 ERLGPRPQPVMPL
+228 
-241 PRLSLRVLLPPP
+241 
-253 PPLLLLPLLLL
+253 LLLLSGVFATTPSD
-264 LLLRG
+264 LRSFSPPEG
-269 AQGAAGAPRA
+269 
-279 DGGQQPTF
+279 
-287 RTFLASDWGL
+287 GL
-297 THLVVHEQTGEV
+297 THLVVHNKTGEV
-309 YVGAVNRIYK
+309 YLGAVNWIFK
-319 LSGNLTLLR
+319 LSSNLTKLR
-328 AHVTGPVEDNE
+328 SHVTGPVVDNE
-339 KCYPPPSV
+339 KCYPPPGV
-347 QSCPHGLG
+347 QSCPHELTQI
-355 STDNVNKLLLL
+355 SNVNKLLLL
-366 DYAANRLLACGSA
+366 DYGQNRLIACGST

-407 SVREAGSM
+407 SVAEAGTMSGVVIGGDA
-415 AGVLIAGPLG
+415 AGSGGEAG
-425 QGQAKLF
+425 KLF

-445 TLSSRRLMANE
+445 TLSSRKLMDNE
-456 EDADMF
+456 ENADMF
-462 GFVYQDE
+462 SFVYQDE

-484 FPAFDIYYVYS
+484 FPAFDIYYIYGFS
-495 FRSEQFVYYL
+495 SEQFVYYL

-512 LTSPDAAGE
+512 LTSPDASGE
-521 HFFTSKIVRLCV
+521 QFFTSKIVRLCV

-546 GCEQAGVEY
+546 GCTKDGVEY

-563 SRPGRALARQLG
+563 SRPGTKLARSLG
-575 LAEDEDVLFTVFAQG
+575 ISEQEEVLFTVFAQG
-590 QKNRVKPPKESVLC
+590 QKNRAKPPKESALC
-604 LFTLRA
+604 LFTLRR

-637 ELGCINSPLQI
+637 ELACINSPLQI
-648 DDDFCGQD
+648 DDNFCGQD
-656 FNQPLGGTV
+656 FNQPLGGTS
-665 TIEGTPLFVD
+665 TIEGMPLFVD
-675 KDDGLTAVAA
+675 KDDGMTSVAA
-685 YDYRGRTVVFAGT
+685 YEYRGHTVAFAGT
-698 RSGRIRKILVDLAN
+698 RSGRIKKILVN
-712 PGGRPALA
+712 SVNQPAIL
-720 YESVVAQENSP
+720 YENVTVSEGSP
-731 ILRDLVLSPD
+731 IHRDLLFSPD
-741 RQYLYA
+741 HQHIYA
-747 MTEKQVTRVP
+747 LTDKQVSRVP
-757 VESCVQYTSCEL
+757 VESCEQYSSCSG
-769 CLGSRD
+769 CLGSGD
-775 PHCGWCVLHS
+775 PHCGWCVLHNV
-785 ICSRQ
+785 CSRK
-790 DACERADEPQRFA
+790 DRCERADEPQRFA
-803 SDLLQCVQLMVQP
+803 SRVEQCVKLSVQP
-816 RNVSVT
+816 GNISVT
-822 MSQVP
+822 MSEVQ
-827 LVLQAWNVPDL
+827 LVLQAQNVPNL

-848 FTESESILEDGRIH
+848 YTETEGRIFGGRIY
-862 CRSPSAREVAPI
+862 CLSPSTREVAPI
-874 TRGQGDQRV
+874 TRNQGDKRT

-929 HVCTHNAAD
+929 HMCTQNAND
-938 CAFLEGRVNVS
+938 CSFQEGRVNVS
-949 EYSYEGNDVS
+949 EECPQILPSTQIYIPVGVMKPITLLAKNLPQPQSGQRNYECIFHIQGATYSVTALRFNSTSIQCQKTSYDYEGNEIS
-959 DLPVNLS
+959 DLPVDLS
-966 VVWNGNFVIDN
+966 VVWNGNQVIDN
-977 PQNIQAHLYKCPALR
+977 PFNIQAHLYKCYALR
-992 ESCGLCLK
+992 DSCGMCLK

-1009 CVAERRCSLRP
+1009 CVQEKKCSLRQECAP
-1020 HCPGDSPAAWMHAR
+1020 LESSWMHATA
-1034 HGSSRCTD
+1034 GNSRCTH
-1042 PKILKL
+1042 PKITKL

-1066 NLGLRFEDVRLGVRV
+1066 NLGLQFRDIQTGVRLG
-1081 GKVLCSPV
+1081 KVPCIPI
-1089 ENEYISAEQIVCEI
+1089 EEEYISSERIVCLLN
-1103 GDASTVRAH
+1103 DATGYRVQEAN
-1112 DALVEVCVRD
+1112 VEVCVRD
-1122 CSPHYRALSPKRFT
+1122 CLADYRALSPRAFT
-1136 FVTPTFYRVS
+1136 FVTPFFTRVL
-1146 PARGPLSGGTW
+1146 PAQGPLSGGTR
-1157 IGIEGSHLNAGS
+1157 ITIEGNHLNAGS
-1169 DVAVSVGGRPC
+1169 SVSVNIGRHLC
-1180 SFSWRNS
+1180 HFKKRNS
-1187 REIRCLTP
+1187 REIVCVTPAGLTP
-1195 PGQSPGSAPIV
+1195 GSTPVMVDIDSAEL
-1206 ININRAQLTNPEVK
+1206 RNPEVK
-1220 YNYTEDPTILK
+1220 YNYTDDPTVLRIEP
-1231 IDPEWSI
+1231 DWSI
-1238 NSGGTL
+1238 ASGGTL
-1244 LTVTGTNLATIR
+1244 LTISGTNLATIR
-1256 EPRIR
+1256 EPKIR
-1261 AKYGGVERENSCL
+1261 AKYGSAESFHNCTVFNNS
-1274 VYNDTTMVCRAPSV
+1274 VMVCLAPSV
-1288 DNPSRSPPELGE
+1288 SDSE
-1300 RPDELGFVMD
+1300 RGFSDTGSGPDEIGFYMD
-1310 DVRALLVLNA
+1310 NVHALMVVNETF
-1320 SSFVYYPD
+1320 SYYPD
-1328 PVLEPL
+1328 PVFELL
-1334 SPTGLL
+1334 SPTGVL
-1340 ELKPSS
+1340 ELKPTS
-1346 PLILKGRNLLPPAPG
+1346 PLILKGRNLIPAAPG
-1361 NSRLNYTVLIGSTP
+1361 NSRLNYTVFIGETP
-1375 CALTVS
+1375 CVLTLS
-1381 ETQLLCESPN
+1381 ETQLLCEWPN

-1396 KVTVRAGGFEFS
+1396 KVTVRVGGFEYS
-1408 PGMLQVYSDSLLTLP
+1408 PGTLQIYSDSLLTLP
-1423 AIVGIGGG
+1423 AIIGIGGG

-1438 IVAVLIAYKRKSRDA
+1438 IIAVLIAYKRKSRDA

-1490 NDLDGAGIPF
+1490 QELDGAGIPF
-1500 LDYRT
+1500 LEYRT

-1521 KEMEVQANVEKSLT
+1521 KEMEVRVKEVQANQEKALT

-1590 LSDLIEKNLESKNHP
+1590 LSDLIDKNLESKNHP

-1638 PLFMLYCAIKQQM
+1638 PLFMLYCAMKQQM

-1656 DAITGEARYSLSEDK
+1656 DSITGEARYSLSEDK

-1676 IDYKTLTLNCVNPEN
+1676 IDYKTLTLHCVNPEN
-1691 ENAPEVPVKGLNCD
+1691 ENAPEVTVKGLNCD
-1705 TVTQVKEKLLDA
+1705 TITQVKEKLLDA
-1717 VYKGVPYSQRPKA
+1717 VYKGSPYSQRPKA

-1752 TTKIDNDWKRLNT
+1752 TTKIDNDWKHLNT

-1771 TDGSSVALV
+1771 TDGSVIALV
-1780 PKQTSAYNI
+1780 PKQNSAYNI

-1841 LDQREGDRG
+1841 SDQREGDRG

-1898 DFLDEQADQ
+1898 DFLDEQADK
-1907 HQIHD
+1907 HSISD

-1937 FVFDIHKS
+1937 FVFDIHKN

-1984 IPNYKS
+1984 IPNYKN
-1990 WVERYYAD
+1990 WVERYYSD
-1998 IAKMPAISDQDMS
+1998 ISRMPAISDQDMS

-2037 ITKYKDEIL
+2037 IIKYKDEIL
-2046 TALEKDEQAR
+2046 SSLQKDEQSR

-2066 VVDTMALSS
+2066 VIDTMALAS

>member
-1 MPGAVPLIE
+1 MMHA
-10 RGDTHCPLQEREPP
+10 
-24 FWGPVGKKMAEG
+24 
-36 GSGEPSARAAL
+36 SA
-47 QRVGSGKPHNGPLV
+47 
-61 PQAALIIPILQARKL
+61 
-76 RPREVVTRWS
+76 
-86 PFLNSRVP
+86 
-94 RSEYSG
+94 
-100 GQKSSGAEED
+100 
-110 FLKRYKQEQAR
+110 
-121 VQDELFQV
+121 
-129 VTREREAATKHRSA
+129 
-143 SLQRGEG
+143 
-150 SVDQEKRKSAQL
+150 
-162 ARELESREAELNRR
+162 
-176 DTFYKE
+176 
-182 QLGRLEKKNAEMYK
+182 
-196 LSSQQFHEAA
+196 
-206 SKMEGTIKAA
+206 
-216 APGPVTR
+216 
-223 TSIGP
+223 GP
-228 ERLGPRPQPVMPL
+228 ERLGPRPRPAMPL
-241 PRLSLRVLLPPP
+241 PRLSPWA
-253 PPLLLLPLLLL
+253 LPLLLL
-264 LLLRG
+264 LLLGGVPG
-269 AQGAAGAPRA
+269 ALGAPRA
-279 DGGQQPTF
+279 GGGPQHAF
-287 RTFLASDWGL
+287 RTFSASDWGL

-415 AGVLIAGPLG
+415 AGVLIAGPPG

-720 YESVVAQENSP
+720 YESVVAQESSP

-803 SDLLQCVQLMVQP
+803 SDLLQCVQLTVQP

-949 EYSYEGNDVS
+949 EDCPQILPSTQIYVPVGVVKPITLAARNLPQPQSGQRGYECLFHIPGGPARVTALRFNSSSLQCQNSSYSYEGNDIS

-1020 HCPGDSPAAWMHAR
+1020 HCPADSPAAWMHAR

-1089 ENEYISAEQIVCEI
+1089 ESEYISAEQIVCEI

-1244 LTVTGTNLATIR
+1244 LTVTGTNLATVR
-1256 EPRIR
+1256 EPR
-1261 AKYGGVERENSCL
+1261 
-1274 VYNDTTMVCRAPSV
+1274 
-1288 DNPSRSPPELGE
+1288 
-1300 RPDELGFVMD
+1300 
-1310 DVRALLVLNA
+1310 
-1320 SSFVYYPD
+1320 
-1328 PVLEPL
+1328 
-1334 SPTGLL
+1334 
-1340 ELKPSS
+1340 
-1346 PLILKGRNLLPPAPG
+1346 
-1361 NSRLNYTVLIGSTP
+1361 
-1375 CALTVS
+1375 
-1381 ETQLLCESPN
+1381 
-1391 LTGQH
+1391 
-1396 KVTVRAGGFEFS
+1396 
-1408 PGMLQVYSDSLLTLP
+1408 
-1423 AIVGIGGG
+1423 
-1431 GGLLLLV
+1431 
-1438 IVAVLIAYKRKSRDA
+1438 
-1453 DRTLKRLQLQMDNLE
+1453 
-1468 SRVALECKEAF
+1468 
-1479 AELQT
+1479 
-1484 DIHELT
+1484 
-1490 NDLDGAGIPF
+1490 
-1500 LDYRT
+1500 
-1505 YAMRVLFP
+1505 
-1513 GIEDHPVL
+1513 
-1521 KEMEVQANVEKSLT
+1521 
-1535 LFGQLLTKK
+1535 
-1544 HFLLTFIRTLEAQR
+1544 
-1558 SFSMRDRGNVASLIM
+1558 
-1573 TALQGEME
+1573 
-1581 YATGVLKQL
+1581 
-1590 LSDLIEKNLESKNHP
+1590 
-1605 KLLLRRT
+1605 
-1612 ESVAE
+1612 
-1617 KMLTNWFTFLLY
+1617 
-1629 KFLKECAGE
+1629 
-1638 PLFMLYCAIKQQM
+1638 
-1651 EKGPI
+1651 
-1656 DAITGEARYSLSEDK
+1656 
-1671 LIRQQ
+1671 
-1676 IDYKTLTLNCVNPEN
+1676 
-1691 ENAPEVPVKGLNCD
+1691 
-1705 TVTQVKEKLLDA
+1705 
-1717 VYKGVPYSQRPKA
+1717 
-1730 GDMDLEWR
+1730 
-1738 QGRMARI
+1738 
-1745 ILQDEDV
+1745 
-1752 TTKIDNDWKRLNT
+1752 
-1765 LAHYQV
+1765 
-1771 TDGSSVALV
+1771 
-1780 PKQTSAYNI
+1780 
-1789 SNSSTFT
+1789 
-1796 KSLSRYESMLRTA
+1796 
-1809 SSPDSLRSRTPMITP
+1809 
-1824 DLESGTKLWHLV
+1824 
-1836 KNHDH
+1836 
-1841 LDQREGDRG
+1841 
-1850 SKMVSEIY
+1850 
-1858 LTRLLATKG
+1858 
-1867 TLQKFVDD
+1867 
-1875 LFETIFSTA
+1875 
-1884 HRGSALPLAIKYMF
+1884 
-1898 DFLDEQADQ
+1898 
-1907 HQIHD
+1907 
-1912 SDVRHTWKSNCLP
+1912 
-1925 LRFWVNVIKNPQ
+1925 
-1937 FVFDIHKS
+1937 
-1945 SITDACLSVVA
+1945 
-1956 QTFMDSCSTS
+1956 
-1966 EHKLGKD
+1966 
-1973 SPSNKLLYAKD
+1973 
-1984 IPNYKS
+1984 
-1990 WVERYYAD
+1990 
-1998 IAKMPAISDQDMS
+1998 
-2011 AYLAEQSR
+2011 
-2019 LHLSQFNSMSAL
+2019 
-2031 HEIYSY
+2031 
-2037 ITKYKDEIL
+2037 
-2046 TALEKDEQAR
+2046 
-2056 RQRLRSKLEQ
+2056 
-2066 VVDTMALSS
+2066 